1 MSANNR
7 SKALSQDQRLPI
19 VLGWM
24 LTASAVAIA
33 SWASLY
39 LRHGML

>member
-1 MSANNR
+1 MSTDNR

-19 VLGWM
+19 IIGWM

-33 SWASLY
+33 SWAGLY
-39 LRHGML
+39 FGHGML